1 VSRPP
6 RAEAK
11 GERAAGRQ
19 RRLARILRAAEEL
32 FATHG
37 FAKTTVDEIAA
48 AAGVSKGLVYDHYV
62 SKEALLGAIWD
73 RLVEDWTRAVRE
85 NTKYDAGSIAD
96 SLGEML
102 RSSLEYVRANPLLR
116 RIIALDP
123 GQLIPGGQESQ
134 LDFGRRYREAIE
146 PVLAHGVRRGQLRRD
161 LDVAHTAEVIWLLHF
176 TLTREL
182 FVGPHRVSRADSEE
196 LLRSAVDLV
205 VAGLRAPASGGR
217 RK

>member
-6 RAEAK
+6 RAEAT

-19 RRLARILRAAEEL
+19 RRLARILHAAEEL

-62 SKEALLGAIWD
+62 SKEALLGAIWNQ
-73 RLVEDWTRAVRE
+73 LVADWTAAVRDI
-85 NTKYDAGSIAD
+85 KYDESAIAD
-96 SLGEML
+96 SIGEMV
-102 RSSLEYVRANPLLR
+102 RSSLEYVRSNALLR

-123 GQLIPGGQESQ
+123 GALIPGGRESQ
-134 LDFGRRYREAIE
+134 LEFGHRYREGLE
-146 PVLAHGVRRGQLRRD
+146 PVLAHGIRRGQLRRD

-182 FVGPHRVSRADSEE
+182 FVGPQQTLRADSEE
-196 LLRSAVDLV
+196 LLRSAVELV
-205 VAGLRAPASGGR
+205 VAGLRAPGGKKR
-217 RK
+217 

>member
-1 VSRPP
+1 M
-6 RAEAK
+6 RAQRNEAT

-19 RRLARILRAAEEL
+19 RRHARILHAAEEL

-62 SKEALLGAIWD
+62 SKEALLGAIWEK
-73 RLVEDWTRAVRE
+73 LVEDWTAAVRDI
-85 NTKYDAGSIAD
+85 KYDESAIAD
-96 SLGEML
+96 SIGEMV

-123 GQLIPGGQESQ
+123 GALIPGGRDGQIE
-134 LDFGRRYREAIE
+134 FGRRYREGLE

-196 LLRSAVDLV
+196 LLRSAVALV
-205 VAGLRAPASGGR
+205 VAGLRAPGGKR
-217 RK
+217 R

>member
-1 VSRPP
+1 MKKKE
-6 RAEAK
+6 RAEAT

-85 NTKYDAGSIAD
+85 NTKYDDGAIAD
-96 SLGEML
+96 SLGEMV
-102 RSSLEYVRANPLLR
+102 RSSLAYVRANPLLR

-134 LDFGRRYREAIE
+134 LEFGRRYREALE
-146 PVLAHGVRRGQLRRD
+146 PVLARGVRRGQLRRD
-161 LDVAHTAEVIWLLHF
+161 LDVGHTAEVIWLLHF

-182 FVGPHRVSRADSEE
+182 FVGPHRLSRADADE
-196 LLRSAVDLV
+196 LLGSAVDLV
-205 VAGLRAPASGGR
+205 VAGLRAPGGKKR
-217 RK
+217 

>member
-1 VSRPP
+1 VRQP
-6 RAEAK
+6 RSEAT

-19 RRLARILRAAEEL
+19 RRLARILGAAEEL

-48 AAGVSKGLVYDHYV
+48 AAGVSKGLVYDHYP
-62 SKEALLGAIWD
+62 SKEALLGAVWD
-73 RLVEDWTRAVRE
+73 RLVAAWTEAVR
-85 NTKYDAGSIAD
+85 TSKFSDGSIAD
-96 SLGEML
+96 AIGDLL
-102 RSSLEYVRANPLLR
+102 RISLEYVRDNPLLR

-123 GQLIPGGQESQ
+123 GALIPGGRESQ
-134 LDFGRRYREAIE
+134 VVFARQYRASLE
-146 PVLAHGVRRGQLRRD
+146 PILARGVRRGELRRD
-161 LDVAHTAEVIWLLHF
+161 LDVPHTVEVIWLLHF

-182 FVGPHRVSRADSEE
+182 FVGPNRVWRADAEQ

-205 VAGLRAPASGGR
+205 VAGLRNPGGK

>member
-1 VSRPP
+1 MSRAP
-6 RAEAK
+6 RAEAT

-19 RRLARILRAAEEL
+19 RRLARILDAAEEL

-73 RLVEDWTRAVRE
+73 QLVEDWTRAVSE
-85 NTKYDAGSIAD
+85 GKFDEGAIAD
-96 SLGEML
+96 SIGAMVHG
-102 RSSLEYVRANPLLR
+102 SLEYVRTNPLLR

-123 GQLIPGGQESQ
+123 GALIPGGRESQ
-134 LDFGRRYREAIE
+134 IEFGRRYRAALE

-161 LDVAHTAEVIWLLHF
+161 LDVAHTAEVHLAPALHA
-176 TLTREL
+176 
-182 FVGPHRVSRADSEE
+182 HARAVR
-196 LLRSAVDLV
+196 RSAP
-205 VAGLRAPASGGR
+205 ACRGPIRKSSCAAPSTSSSPGCAHPEGR
-217 RK
+217 RR

>member
-1 VSRPP
+1 MRKQ
-6 RAEAK
+6 RAEAT

-19 RRLARILRAAEEL
+19 RRLARILDAAEEL
-32 FATHG
+32 FAAHG

-48 AAGVSKGLVYDHYV
+48 AANVSKGLVYDHYP
-62 SKEALLGAIWD
+62 SKEALLGAVWQ
-73 RLVEDWTRAVRE
+73 RLVEAWTAAVQS
-85 NTKYDAGSIAD
+85 TKFADGSLADAI
-96 SLGEML
+96 GEVL
-102 RSSLEYVRANPLLR
+102 HVSLEYVTANPLLR

-123 GQLIPGGQESQ
+123 GALIPGGREDQAE
-134 LDFGRRYREAIE
+134 FGRRYRANFEA
-146 PVLAHGVRRGQLRRD
+146 VLARGVRRGELRRD

-182 FVGPHRVSRADSEE
+182 FVGPQRVSRADSRE

-205 VAGLRAPASGGR
+205 VAGLRASGGR

>member
-1 VSRPP
+1 MRDR
-6 RAEAK
+6 RAEAT

-19 RRLARILRAAEEL
+19 RRLNRILAAAEEL
-32 FATHG
+32 FAAHG

-48 AAGVSKGLVYDHYV
+48 AAGVSKGLVYDHYP

-73 RLVEDWTRAVRE
+73 RLVAAWTEAVR
-85 NTKYDAGSIAD
+85 TSKFSKGSIAD
-96 SLGEML
+96 AIGELL
-102 RSSLEYVRANPLLR
+102 RISLEYVRDNPLLR

-123 GQLIPGGQESQ
+123 GALIPGGRESQ
-134 LDFGRRYREAIE
+134 VAFARQYRASLE
-146 PVLAHGVRRGQLRRD
+146 PILARGVRRGELRRD
-161 LDVAHTAEVIWLLHF
+161 LDVAHTVEVIWLLHF

-182 FVGPHRVSRADSEE
+182 FVGSNRIWRADAEE

-205 VAGLRAPASGGR
+205 VAGLRNPSGK